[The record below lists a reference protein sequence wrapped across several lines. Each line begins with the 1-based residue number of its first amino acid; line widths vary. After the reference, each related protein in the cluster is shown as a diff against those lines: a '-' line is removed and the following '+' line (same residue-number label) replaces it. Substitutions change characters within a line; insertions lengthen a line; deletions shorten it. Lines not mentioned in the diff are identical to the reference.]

1 MTEPAGALAAR
12 IERFEQAA
20 DPALI
25 WEPAALSE
33 AEQAMR
39 ACTGDRSD
47 AATWRLIGMLH
58 LARYRLDQQTTQ
70 DAAVAGAFF
79 AAVAV
84 ADPGRLP
91 EKLRGSNVPPGE
103 SAGTWAGL
111 VEEMLGH
118 VDPATYP
125 HVGLLIH
132 ALVRRAMAHPGL
144 EVSERL
150 MRLLLQE
157 SMRSADPSWAPG
169 ALGLVG
175 AGLVRLYAMTGEKG
189 VIGDAVHVLLRAAL
203 GDAAH
208 VPDLAAALGSA
219 APDDEELV
227 RAYVA
232 AAEAPPRSRS
242 RSQALLAL
250 VDVTHARAAASYA
263 DGDLLAFIRA
273 GQCALDFWHE
283 QWAHPGVVAPYA
295 SGLIEWYVVTG
306 DERSLEAATEM
317 LEALRVAPDESA
329 RGLGADPLARL
340 ALLGKRRWRRYLV
353 TGDLADLDD
362 AVSVLRQAARHAPAG
377 HPDRARHLT
386 TLANA
391 LLRRAVAT
399 GGDPAE
405 PVAAARAAL
414 AALGAQDPARA
425 GTLLLLGRALRLGL
439 TQETADE
446 AVAALREALSVG
458 EAAGFRAEAY
468 GLVSEVLCWRATRV
482 EGDRRAEDL
491 REAVLSA
498 RQGVELAQKA
508 AHGQAGAQRTLC
520 KALLARYTAHRDAR
534 DLTEALTLAGEGDAA
549 LLSEAL
555 TLAGV
560 GDAALFSEAP
570 AVAGGDEPA
579 PPLRPEVPHG
589 VDEQLARAAT
599 ELALRLPDEE
609 VALRLLVVAER
620 GAAEPGEFLLE
631 VAQRLTGSGRHRTAA
646 RVLER
651 AVRAFESAGSPAR
664 AAHALSALGA
674 VHEDLAADHTA
685 PGSGR
690 PAAEGY
696 AQALAAYGRSA
707 ALYRSLPDPRSEA
720 LQLGNLGRVHLR
732 AGDPARAAEHHLRAA
747 ALCEA
752 AGLPAEEA
760 AQQGHSAEAYLALRD
775 PDSAVA
781 CAARARE
788 LHQQAGD
795 RRAAALALVPA
806 ARAAVDQDDLTAAN
820 ERMAACA
827 IELEAAGEWEQACGA
842 LDAHAVTLAERGH
855 RGHAAACET
864 RLVEIVRRRGQRR
877 EPADEWY
884 RIGRRRRS
892 RGDTGGAGMAFEL
905 AGREYEAIGH
915 HDGAASVRYNLGVL
929 AYAEGEQEAALEAFG
944 AAAKAFER
952 LRAPAKEAVALVM
965 RASCLT
971 ALDRVEDALA
981 DLDRAS
987 DLAAAEGDLDALFT
1001 ATLGRAAADVRLGEP
1016 REAEERLYSAL
1027 GLAAGD
1033 ALKEAVVRDRLA
1045 ALAARDGDLRAQAEA
1060 LEAALDGFRAS
1071 GRDRLTALA
1080 SLKLG
1085 LVLEARGEFRRARA
1099 RLEEGLA
1106 GLAAALDLRPSEAPF
1121 EVVAAMAGGL
1131 DAELLSRLAALQ
1143 LTLGDLT
1150 RGRATL
1156 AQAVATL
1163 DAEGRG
1169 GEFLAHLEL
1178 RLRLEEAEAAGDLT
1192 TARTLAEEAL
1202 GVEAPGVGDLGAK
1215 GSGAEDVGVE
1225 DVGVE
1230 DVGVED
1236 VGVEDVGVEDVG
1248 AEHVGVEDVGVE
1260 ARDRSYL
1267 LAKLSGCCRE
1277 LGDLAAAHEYA
1288 ARGYELRDERVI
1300 EHLCNL
1306 GAAATA
1312 MGRAEEAAG
1321 HLTKAVELARDA
1333 DSALPA
1339 QLVQSL
1345 VLLGAALTDLGR
1357 AQEAERVYAE
1367 GLAHIEA
1374 PIWRALRA
1382 PLLSGLADLHLRLG
1396 HLDEAATRF
1405 REAIAI
1411 GEELGRRAGLATA
1424 YADLA
1429 LVHELRGEPTEAV
1442 PLLERALDLEPAP
1455 GRGTVLALLALARL
1469 GAPERL
1475 AEALALAQ
1483 DLGYLPGEAIAH
1495 LHLGAFTLTTTG
1507 PATGSATDSATGPA
1521 TGLVGPNLA
1530 TASHDRAH
1538 HHLSTAIDLLTDL
1551 GHDQA
1556 LATAYHHRS
1565 IAEEGLEDLPAAL
1578 ADAERACALGHEP
1591 SRDRAIRLAARLN
1604 LGMTA
1609 WTHAEQAKLN
1619 TLTPEPSAHL
1629 EAVRTLTTIARNTRD
1644 PERAASILRRAR
1656 AAQTELEASWRP
1668 TTPGHLALHR
1678 GKPPTRAQLDTLVSV
1693 PEHAEGARGLLGFH
1707 LGEGT
1712 VTVLAHRTGW
1722 PEPRAFP
1729 TSVGHDLLTEF
1740 RRTVDGGRPG
1750 LLDIEARRHRADLW
1764 RRLADL
1770 LLSDA
1775 LDALGNGIGL
1785 LHLIPHPAL
1794 RQIPL
1799 HALSPSGRLLIER
1812 FPVAYAPSATALT
1825 RLTRRPRTPADGSL
1839 VLGFG
1844 SGPAAEAEAREAA
1857 ARLGTRPHLA
1867 REATSAL
1874 LPGSWN
1880 VLHLACPAVYD
1891 HADPFGSGLRLA
1903 DGLLTA
1909 RRLMSMNVTADV
1921 ALLTGHEP
1929 PAEPAAS
1936 SSPASPAPCMP
1947 AQPGAP
1953 AEPGAP
1959 AQPGAPAGDGVAA
1972 LSAALLHAGVRSAL
1986 LTLWPVSPEITAAL
2000 ARDIHTRLS
2009 SGSTSATAF
2018 RAAVLALRDL
2028 YGSAEP
2034 DLWASYA
2041 PVGLLTGS
2049 PPAHGE
2055 PGTSVTSTR

>member
-111 VEEMLGH
+111 VEEVLGH

-132 ALVRRAMAHPGL
+132 ALVRRAMAHPEP

-150 MRLLLQE
+150 TRLLLQE
-157 SMRSADPSWAPG
+157 SMRSADPCWVPG

-175 AGLVRLYAMTGEKG
+175 AGLVRLHAMTGEKG

-250 VDVTHARAAASYA
+250 IDLTHARAAASYA

-329 RGLGADPLARL
+329 RGLGTDPLARL

-482 EGDRRAEDL
+482 EGERRAEDL

-520 KALLARYTAHRDAR
+520 KALLARYAAHRDAR
-534 DLTEALTLAGEGDAA
+534 DLTEALTLAGEDDAA
-549 LLSEAL
+549 LLPEAL

-560 GDAALFSEAP
+560 GDAALLSEAP

-579 PPLRPEVPHG
+579 LPLRPEVPHG

-609 VALRLLVVAER
+609 VALRLLAVAER

-664 AAHALSALGA
+664 GAHALSALGA

-690 PAAEGY
+690 RAAEGY
-696 AQALAAYGRSA
+696 AQALAAYGRAA

-760 AQQGHSAEAYLALRD
+760 AQQGHAAEAYLALWD

-855 RGHAAACET
+855 HGHAAACET

-944 AAAKAFER
+944 AAAEAFER

-1071 GRDRLTALA
+1071 GQDRLTALA

-1106 GLAAALDLRPSEAPF
+1106 GLAAAPGLRPSEAPF
-1121 EVVAAMAGGL
+1121 EVVAALAGGL
-1131 DAELLSRLAALQ
+1131 DAELLSRLAILQ

-1163 DAEGRG
+1163 RAERRG
-1169 GEFLAHLEL
+1169 GEPLARLEV
-1178 RLRLEEAEAAGDLT
+1178 RLRWEEAEAAGDLT

-1215 GSGAEDVGVE
+1215 GPGAEGPGAEDVGME
-1225 DVGVE
+1225 DVGME
-1230 DVGVED
+1230 DVGM
-1236 VGVEDVGVEDVG
+1236 
-1248 AEHVGVEDVGVE
+1248 E

-1345 VLLGAALTDLGR
+1345 ALLGAALTDLGR
-1357 AQEAERVYAE
+1357 AQEAERAYTE

-1396 HLDEAATRF
+1396 HLDEAATRY
-1405 REAIAI
+1405 REAITI

-1424 YADLA
+1424 CADLA
-1429 LVHELRGEPTEAV
+1429 LVHELRGAPTEAV
-1442 PLLERALDLEPAP
+1442 PLLERALDLEPTP
-1455 GRGTVLALLALARL
+1455 SRGTVLALLALARL

-1475 AEALALAQ
+1475 AEALDLAQ
-1483 DLGYLPGEAIAH
+1483 ALGYRPGEAIAH
-1495 LHLGAFTLTTTG
+1495 LHLGAFTLTT
-1507 PATGSATDSATGPA
+1507 GPA
-1521 TGLVGPNLA
+1521 TGLVGPTLA
-1530 TASHDRAH
+1530 TASHTRAH

-1609 WTHAEQAKLN
+1609 WTHAEQVKLN
-1619 TLTPEPSAHL
+1619 TLTPEPLAHL
-1629 EAVRTLTTIARNTRD
+1629 DAVRTLTTIARNTRD
-1644 PERAASILRRAR
+1644 PERAASVLRRAR
-1656 AAQTELEASWRP
+1656 AAQAELEASWRP
-1668 TTPGHLALHR
+1668 TAPEHLAPHR
-1678 GKPPTRAQLDTLVSV
+1678 GRPPTRAQLDTLVSV
-1693 PEHAEGARGLLGFH
+1693 PEHADGARALLGFH

-1722 PEPRAFP
+1722 PEPRAFS

-1775 LDALGNGIGL
+1775 LDALGHGIGL

-1812 FPVAYAPSATALT
+1812 FPVAYAPSAAALT
-1825 RLTRRPRTPADGSL
+1825 RLTRRPRTPAAGSL

-1844 SGPAAEAEAREAA
+1844 SGPAAEAEARDAA

-1867 REATSAL
+1867 GEATSAL

-1891 HADPFGSGLRLA
+1891 HADPFSSGLRLA

-1929 PAEPAAS
+1929 PAEPAEPAAS
-1936 SSPASPAPCMP
+1936 ASPAPGVP

>member
-12 IERFEQAA
+12 IERFEQTA
-20 DPALI
+20 DPGLI

-39 ACTGDRSD
+39 ACAGDRSD

-91 EKLRGSNVPPGE
+91 EKLRGSNAPPGE

-111 VEEMLGH
+111 VEEVLRH
-118 VDPATYP
+118 VDPATYR

-132 ALVRRAMAHPGL
+132 ALVRRAMAHPTP
-144 EVSERL
+144 EASERL
-150 MRLLLQE
+150 TRLLLQE
-157 SMRSADPSWAPG
+157 SMRSTDPSWAPG

-175 AGLVRLYAMTGEKG
+175 TGLARLYAMTGERG

-208 VPDLAAALGSA
+208 VADLAAALGSA

-232 AAEAPPRSRS
+232 AAEAPPGTRS

-250 VDVTHARAAASYA
+250 VDLTQARAAASYA

-329 RGLGADPLARL
+329 RGLGDDPLVRL

-362 AVSVLRQAARHAPAG
+362 AVDVLRQAARHAPTG

-391 LLRRAVAT
+391 LLRRAVVT

-414 AALGAQDPARA
+414 AAHGSQDPARA
-425 GTLLLLGRALRLGL
+425 GTLLLLGRALRLRL
-439 TQETADE
+439 TPQTADE
-446 AVAALREALSVG
+446 AVSALREALSVG
-458 EAAGFRAEAY
+458 EAAGFRVEAY

-482 EGDRRAEDL
+482 EGERRAEDL
-491 REAVLSA
+491 HEAVLSA

-508 AHGQAGAQRTLC
+508 AHGQTGAQRTLC
-520 KALLARYTAHRDAR
+520 KALLARYAAHRDAR
-534 DLTEALTLAGEGDAA
+534 DLTEALALAGDGDAA
-549 LLSEAL
+549 LLPEAL
-555 TLAGV
+555 ALAGE
-560 GDAALFSEAP
+560 GESGPSREPPAP
-570 AVAGGDEPA
+570 AGEGGVGPGPA
-579 PPLRPEVPHG
+579 PDVPHA

-609 VALRLLVVAER
+609 VALKLLGLAER

-631 VAQRLTGSGRHRTAA
+631 VAQRLTGSGRHGTAA

-651 AVRAFESAGSPAR
+651 AVGAFESAGSPAR
-664 AAHALSALGA
+664 AAHALAGLGA
-674 VHEDLAADHTA
+674 VHED
-685 PGSGR
+685 PGFAHQ
-690 PAAEGY
+690 AAEGHER
-696 AQALAAYGRSA
+696 ALAAYERSA
-707 ALYRSLPDPRSEA
+707 SLYRSLADPRSEA
-720 LQLGNLGRVHLR
+720 LQLGNMGLLHLR
-732 AGDPARAAEHHLRAA
+732 AGDPARAVEHHLRAA

-760 AQQGHSAEAYLALRD
+760 AQQGHAAQAYLALGD

-788 LHQQAGD
+788 LHQHAGD

-806 ARAAVDQDDLTAAN
+806 ARAAVDLDDLTAAN

-827 IELEAAGEWEQACGA
+827 IELEAAGEWQEACGT
-842 LDAHAVTLAERGH
+842 LDAHAVALAERGH
-855 RGHAAACET
+855 HGQAAACET

-884 RIGRRRRS
+884 RIGERRRA
-892 RGDTGGAGMAFEL
+892 RGDTGGARMAFEL
-905 AGREYEAIGH
+905 AGREYESIGH

-929 AYAEGEQEAALEAFG
+929 AYAEGEPGPALEAFE
-944 AAAKAFER
+944 AAAEAFGR
-952 LRAPAKEAVALVM
+952 LRVPAKEAVALVM
-965 RASCLT
+965 GASCLT

-987 DLAAAEGDLDALFT
+987 ELAAAEGDLDALFT
-1001 ATLGRAAADVRLGEP
+1001 AALGRAAADVRLGEP
-1016 REAEERLYSAL
+1016 QEAEQRLYSAL

-1060 LEAALDGFRAS
+1060 LEAALEGFRA
-1071 GRDRLTALA
+1071 GDQDRLTALA
-1080 SLKLG
+1080 ALKLG
-1085 LVLEARGEFRRARA
+1085 LVLESLGEFRRAREH
-1099 RLEEGLA
+1099 LEEGLA
-1106 GLAAALDLRPSEAPF
+1106 GLAAAPDLRSSGAPF

-1131 DAELLSRLAALQ
+1131 DAELLSRLATLQ

-1156 AQAVATL
+1156 AQAVASL
-1163 DAEGRG
+1163 RAEGRR
-1169 GEFLAHLEL
+1169 GEALERL
-1178 RLRLEEAEAAGDLT
+1178 EARLRLEEAEAAGDLT
-1192 TARTLAEEAL
+1192 TARTLAEQAL
-1202 GVEAPGVGDLGAK
+1202 GAAAGGGGGA
-1215 GSGAEDVGVE
+1215 A
-1225 DVGVE
+1225 
-1230 DVGVED
+1230 
-1236 VGVEDVGVEDVG
+1236 
-1248 AEHVGVEDVGVE
+1248 
-1260 ARDRSYL
+1260 DRSYL
-1267 LAKLSGCCRE
+1267 LAKLSHCCRE

-1288 ARGYELRDERVI
+1288 ARGYELRDERAI

-1312 MGRAEEAAG
+1312 MGRAQEAAG
-1321 HLTKAVELARDA
+1321 HLTRAVELARDT

-1339 QLVQSL
+1339 HLVRSL
-1345 VLLGAALTDLGR
+1345 ALLGAALTDLGR
-1357 AQEAERVYAE
+1357 GHEAARAYAE
-1367 GLAHIEA
+1367 GLALVEA

-1382 PLLSGLADLHLRLG
+1382 PLLSGLAGLHLKLG
-1396 HLDEAATRF
+1396 DLNEAATRY

-1411 GEELGRRAGLATA
+1411 GEELGRRAGLAAA
-1424 YADLA
+1424 YADLG

-1442 PLLERALDLEPAP
+1442 PLLERALDLERAHGH

-1475 AEALALAQ
+1475 AEALTLAQ
-1483 DLGYLPGEAIAH
+1483 AIGYRAGEAVAL
-1495 LHLGAFTLTTTG
+1495 LHLGALDLTTAAPGTIARNTTG
-1507 PATGSATDSATGPA
+1507 A
-1521 TGLVGPNLA
+1521 
-1530 TASHDRAH
+1530 ASSHGRARDR
-1538 HHLSTAIDLLTDL
+1538 LSTAIDLLTGL

-1565 IAEEGLEDLPAAL
+1565 IAGEGLGDLSAAL
-1578 ADAERACALGHEP
+1578 ADAERACALGHET
-1591 SRDRAIRLAARLN
+1591 SRDRAVRLAARLN

-1619 TLTPEPSAHL
+1619 ILTTEPTAHRSSPSGRAHQPSPSAGGHQPPSSAGGQQLPADLL
-1629 EAVRTLTTIARNTRD
+1629 EAEQRGLESVRTLMTIARNTRD
-1644 PERAASILRRAR
+1644 PERAAPVFRRAR
-1656 AAQTELEASWRP
+1656 AAQAELEALWQRMEP
-1668 TTPGHLALHR
+1668 AAPDHVALSR
-1678 GKPPTRAQLDTLVSV
+1678 GRPPTRAQLDALVSV
-1693 PEHAEGARGLLGFH
+1693 PDHEAGARALLGFH

-1729 TSVGHDLLTEF
+1729 TTVGHDLLTGF
-1740 RRTVDGGRPG
+1740 RRTVNGRRPG

-1770 LLSDA
+1770 LLADA
-1775 LDALGNGIGL
+1775 LDALGTGIDL

-1812 FPVAYAPSATALT
+1812 FPVAYAPSAAALT
-1825 RLTRRPRTPADGSL
+1825 RLERRPRTPAAGSL
-1839 VLGFG
+1839 VLGF
-1844 SGPAAEAEAREAA
+1844 STDQAARPAVEAEAGEAA
-1857 ARLGTRPHLA
+1857 TLLGAEPHLA
-1867 REATSAL
+1867 REATSRL
-1874 LPGSWN
+1874 LPGSWD

-1891 HADPFGSGLRLA
+1891 HADPFSSGIRLA

-1921 ALLTGHEP
+1921 ALITGHEHPLPPGPEAP
-1929 PAEPAAS
+1929 PAPGASPVPDTSAAS
-1936 SSPASPAPCMP
+1936 TGAPP
-1947 AQPGAP
+1947 VPGAS
-1953 AEPGAP
+1953 A
-1959 AQPGAPAGDGVAA
+1959 APAGDGMAA
-1972 LSAALLHAGVRSAL
+1972 LSSALLHAGVRSAL
-1986 LTLWPVSPEITAAL
+1986 LTLWPVSPEITGVL
-2000 ARDIHTRLS
+2000 ARDIHTRLRA
-2009 SGSTSATAF
+2009 GATSATAF

-2028 YGSAEP
+2028 YGSTEP

-2041 PVGLLTGS
+2041 PVGLLTDS
-2049 PPAHGE
+2049 PAHGE
-2055 PGTSVTSTR
+2055 SGTSVTSTR

>member
-47 AATWRLIGMLH
+47 AATWRLIGILH

-91 EKLRGSNVPPGE
+91 EKLRGSSVPPGE

-111 VEEMLGH
+111 VEEVLGH

-125 HVGLLIH
+125 HVGLLVH
-132 ALVRRAMAHPGL
+132 ALVRRAMARPGP

-150 MRLLLQE
+150 TRLLLQE
-157 SMRSADPSWAPG
+157 SMRSADPSWVPG

-250 VDVTHARAAASYA
+250 VDLTHARAAASYA

-329 RGLGADPLARL
+329 RGLGTDPLARL

-482 EGDRRAEDL
+482 EGERRAEDL

-520 KALLARYTAHRDAR
+520 KALLARYAAHRDAR
-534 DLTEALTLAGEGDAA
+534 DLTEALTLAGEDDAA
-549 LLSEAL
+549 LLSDAL
-555 TLAGV
+555 
-560 GDAALFSEAP
+560 

-579 PPLRPEVPHG
+579 LSPGPSPAVPGDAASPAEPSGLEGDAVSPLGPEVPHS

-609 VALRLLVVAER
+609 VALRLLAVAER

-631 VAQRLTGSGRHRTAA
+631 VAQRLTGTGRHRTAA

-690 PAAEGY
+690 RAAEAY
-696 AQALAAYGRSA
+696 ERALAAYGRSA

-732 AGDPARAAEHHLRAA
+732 AGDPTRAAEHHLRAA

-760 AQQGHSAEAYLALRD
+760 AQQGHAAEAYLALRD

-806 ARAAVDQDDLTAAN
+806 AKAAVDQDDLTAAN

-827 IELEAAGEWEQACGA
+827 IELEAAGEWEQACGT

-855 RGHAAACET
+855 HGHAAACET

-929 AYAEGEQEAALEAFG
+929 AYAEGEQEAALEAFE

-1027 GLAAGD
+1027 GLAASD

-1071 GRDRLTALA
+1071 GQDRLTALA

-1106 GLAAALDLRPSEAPF
+1106 GLAAAPDLRPCEAPF

-1131 DAELLSRLAALQ
+1131 DAELLSRLATLQ

-1163 DAEGRG
+1163 HAERRG
-1169 GEFLAHLEL
+1169 GESLAHLEL
-1178 RLRLEEAEAAGDLT
+1178 RLRLEEAEAAGDLA

-1202 GVEAPGVGDLGAK
+1202 GAEAPSVGAPGVEGLGAK
-1215 GSGAEDVGVE
+1215 GPDAEDVGVE
-1225 DVGVE
+1225 V
-1230 DVGVED
+1230 
-1236 VGVEDVGVEDVG
+1236 
-1248 AEHVGVEDVGVE
+1248 
-1260 ARDRSYL
+1260 RDRSYL

-1345 VLLGAALTDLGR
+1345 ALLGAALTDLGR
-1357 AQEAERVYAE
+1357 AQEAERAYME

-1396 HLDEAATRF
+1396 HLDEAATRY

-1429 LVHELRGEPTEAV
+1429 LVHELRGEPAEAV
-1442 PLLERALDLEPAP
+1442 PLLGRAFDLEPAP

-1483 DLGYLPGEAIAH
+1483 ALGYRPGEAIAH
-1495 LHLGAFTLTTTG
+1495 LHLGTFTLTTT
-1507 PATGSATDSATGPA
+1507 
-1521 TGLVGPNLA
+1521 
-1530 TASHDRAH
+1530 SHDRAH

-1619 TLTPEPSAHL
+1619 TLTPEPPAHL

-1644 PERAASILRRAR
+1644 PERAASILHRAR
-1656 AAQTELEASWRP
+1656 AAQAELEASWRP
-1668 TTPGHLALHR
+1668 TTPDHLALHR

-1693 PEHAEGARGLLGFH
+1693 PEHADGARALLGFH

-1812 FPVAYAPSATALT
+1812 FPVAYAPSAAALT
-1825 RLTRRPRTPADGSL
+1825 RLTRRPRTPAAGSL

-1844 SGPAAEAEAREAA
+1844 PGPAVEAEARDAA
-1857 ARLGTRPHLA
+1857 ARLGTRPHLS

-1891 HADPFGSGLRLA
+1891 HADPFSSGLRLA

-1936 SSPASPAPCMP
+1936 ASPAPGVP

-1959 AQPGAPAGDGVAA
+1959 AQPAGDGVAA